1 MKMKLTALAYLMFL
15 GITAS
20 AQSLIVN
27 NTDSATGS
35 RLVKTDNKE
44 GAKLDLDDSVVK
56 GGAVFFSAGYQSSKA
71 GIKVVD
77 TYFIDMNIVHN
88 DNSLGCLQEFDSQI
102 ILILEDG
109 TKVEC
114 FQISESDCDKVA
126 FHASFAL
133 MPKAGKIETMKE
145 NFEKLM
151 TTAITEMIIVTTER
165 KLEYKTKKS
174 SRDFM
179 KKHFALIDKTVKSS
193 AK

>member
-1 MKMKLTALAYLMFL
+1 MKKNITALAILLFMCL
-15 GITAS
+15 TTS

-27 NTDSATGS
+27 TTDKATGN
-35 RLVKTDNKE
+35 RIIKTNNHE
-44 GAKLDLDDSVVK
+44 GPKLDVDESVVK
-56 GGAVFFSAGYQSSKA
+56 SGILFFSAGYQSAKA
-71 GIKVVD
+71 GNKLVAS
-77 TYFIDMNIVHN
+77 YFIDLDIMHN
-88 DNSLGCLQEFDSQI
+88 DSTLGCLQEFDSRI
-102 ILILEDG
+102 ILTLEDG

-133 MPKAGKIETMKE
+133 MPKAGKIESMKE

-174 SRDFM
+174 SRDLM
-179 KKHFALIDKTVKSS
+179 KKHFALIDKTVKSN